1 MKLLVIGNYYE
12 PEVTSGIY
20 LAKNLYETLAEYGVQ
35 IDLIVPSPSR
45 GINSEL
51 YSKYFCR
58 YEEKNNGYLRI
69 HRIKVKPEKNGIIR
83 RAFRY
88 MLIQLKLYNYA
99 VSFDADIVFAQSTPP
114 IIGITASMLSKKMN
128 APFIYNLH
136 DVFPDSMV
144 NANLIK
150 ESSIIYKIG
159 RIIENYIYKNA
170 TKIIAVSDGIKDNI
184 IRKNVPV
191 DKIQVINNWVDE
203 DEIHYVKR
211 EDNPLFKK
219 WNLSDKLFYVVY
231 AGNLGTSQNVDVIL
245 EAAGIIKQYDKIK
258 FIIIG
263 NGAEELRLKSKAKKM
278 KLNNLL
284 FFPMQ
289 PYSEVS
295 NVYSLGDVCIVTC
308 KSGVGSAGMPSKTWS
323 IMITKRPLIICFDK
337 NCELWNL
344 VQNTNSG
351 LCGEPDDA
359 KQLANNIMSMYND
372 QEMGDR
378 MGANGQNYIFKS
390 LSKSICVEKYIHEL
404 KSVLAKSKKI

>member
-1 MKLLVIGNYYE
+1 
-12 PEVTSGIY
+12 
-20 LAKNLYETLAEYGVQ
+20 
-35 IDLIVPSPSR
+35 
-45 GINSEL
+45 
-51 YSKYFCR
+51 
-58 YEEKNNGYLRI
+58 
-69 HRIKVKPEKNGIIR
+69 
-83 RAFRY
+83 
-88 MLIQLKLYNYA
+88 
-99 VSFDADIVFAQSTPP
+99 
-114 IIGITASMLSKKMN
+114 
-128 APFIYNLH
+128 
-136 DVFPDSMV
+136 
-144 NANLIK
+144 
-150 ESSIIYKIG
+150 
-159 RIIENYIYKNA
+159 
-170 TKIIAVSDGIKDNI
+170 
-184 IRKNVPV
+184 
-191 DKIQVINNWVDE
+191 
-203 DEIHYVKR
+203 
-211 EDNPLFKK
+211 
-219 WNLSDKLFYVVY
+219 
-231 AGNLGTSQNVDVIL
+231 
-245 EAAGIIKQYDKIK
+245 
-258 FIIIG
+258 
-263 NGAEELRLKSKAKKM
+263 M